1 MKEKHMI
8 SSTKF
13 VVKKLKSFIDLTDN
27 EISTFS
33 SLPHRLITL
42 SAGREIVHEG
52 QRAHNAFILLDGWVA
67 SYKLLPD
74 GTRQIIDFQIPG
86 DFLGLRSLLLRT
98 SDHSFEAITE
108 ITIAEISAQNMISTF
123 AKSPRLASAILWAA
137 SRDEAMVVEHL
148 VNIGRRSAIVR
159 TAHFL
164 LELGTRLNLIG
175 VGTPNSYPCP
185 LSQYLLAD
193 ALGLSAIHINRVLRQ
208 LREQDLMTF
217 QKGIVH
223 FNNLEKLIALADFQ
237 VGYLDQDEPIIRH

>member
-1 MKEKHMI
+1 MI

-98 SDHSFEAITE
+98 SDHSF
-108 ITIAEISAQNMISTF
+108 
-123 AKSPRLASAILWAA
+123 
-137 SRDEAMVVEHL
+137 
-148 VNIGRRSAIVR
+148 
-159 TAHFL
+159 
-164 LELGTRLNLIG
+164 
-175 VGTPNSYPCP
+175 
-185 LSQYLLAD
+185 
-193 ALGLSAIHINRVLRQ
+193 
-208 LREQDLMTF
+208 
-217 QKGIVH
+217 
-223 FNNLEKLIALADFQ
+223 
-237 VGYLDQDEPIIRH
+237 

>member
-1 MKEKHMI
+1 MI
-8 SSTKF
+8 SSTDF

-27 EISTFS
+27 EISVFS

-42 SAGREIVHEG
+42 AAGREIVHEG
-52 QRAHNAFILLDGWVA
+52 QRAHNAFILVDGWVA

-74 GTRQIIDFQIPG
+74 GTRQIIDVQIPG

-98 SDHSFEAITE
+98 SDHSFEAITD

-123 AKSPRLASAILWAA
+123 SKSPRLASAVLWAA

-164 LELGTRLNLIG
+164 LELGNRLNLIG
-175 VGTPNSYPCP
+175 VGTKHTYPCP

-223 FNNLEKLIALADFQ
+223 FKNLEKLIALADFQ

>member
-1 MKEKHMI
+1 MI

-33 SLPHRLITL
+33 SLPQRLITL

-52 QRAHNAFILLDGWVA
+52 LRAHNAFILLDGWVA
-67 SYKLLPD
+67 SYKL
-74 GTRQIIDFQIPG
+74 
-86 DFLGLRSLLLRT
+86 LRSLLLRT

-108 ITIAEISAQNMISTF
+108 ITVAEISAQNMISTF

-223 FNNLEKLIALADFQ
+223 FKNLEKLIALADFQ

>member
-1 MKEKHMI
+1 
-8 SSTKF
+8 
-13 VVKKLKSFIDLTDN
+13 
-27 EISTFS
+27 
-33 SLPHRLITL
+33 
-42 SAGREIVHEG
+42 
-52 QRAHNAFILLDGWVA
+52 
-67 SYKLLPD
+67 
-74 GTRQIIDFQIPG
+74 
-86 DFLGLRSLLLRT
+86 
-98 SDHSFEAITE
+98 
-108 ITIAEISAQNMISTF
+108 MISTF

-223 FNNLEKLIALADFQ
+223 FKNLEKLIALADFQ
-237 VGYLDQDEPIIRH
+237 VGYLDKDEPIIRH

>member
-1 MKEKHMI
+1 MI
-8 SSTKF
+8 SSTDF
-13 VVKKLKSFIDLTDN
+13 VVEKLKSFIDLTDN
-27 EISTFS
+27 EISVFS

-42 SAGREIVHEG
+42 AAGREIVHEG
-52 QRAHNAFILLDGWVA
+52 QRAHNAFILVDGWVA

-74 GTRQIIDFQIPG
+74 GTRQIIDVQIPG

-123 AKSPRLASAILWAA
+123 SKSPRLASAVLWAA

-164 LELGTRLNLIG
+164 LELGNRLNLIG
-175 VGTPNSYPCP
+175 VGTKHTYPCP

-223 FNNLEKLIALADFQ
+223 FKNLEKLIALADFQ

>member
-1 MKEKHMI
+1 MI

-108 ITIAEISAQNMISTF
+108 ITVAEISAQNMISTF
-123 AKSPRLASAILWAA
+123 AKSPVWQVPFS
-137 SRDEAMVVEHL
+137 
-148 VNIGRRSAIVR
+148 GRVA
-159 TAHFL
+159 
-164 LELGTRLNLIG
+164 
-175 VGTPNSYPCP
+175 
-185 LSQYLLAD
+185 
-193 ALGLSAIHINRVLRQ
+193 
-208 LREQDLMTF
+208 
-217 QKGIVH
+217 
-223 FNNLEKLIALADFQ
+223 
-237 VGYLDQDEPIIRH
+237 